1 MKKQKVIKIDLASL
15 IAKNIATRQSAELIR
30 SEIFRIAP
38 LKENIE
44 IDFSNVDFISRSFAD
59 EILHLKDEVKKRDI
73 AIQFSNTNNEVENML
88 KIVTSQV
95 SKKQRSIDFETA
107 NLEKMACHF

>member
-1 MKKQKVIKIDLASL
+1 MKKQKIIRIDLGNL
-15 IAKNIATRQSAELIR
+15 IAKNIASRQSAELIR
-30 SEIFRIAP
+30 PEIFRIAP
-38 LKENIE
+38 RKENIE

-59 EILHLKDEVKKRDI
+59 EILHLKDEMKKRDI
-73 AIQFSNTNNEVENML
+73 IIQFSNTNNEVENML

-95 SKKQRSIDFETA
+95 PKKQRSIDFTTA